1 VGEVSFDHLFN
12 AILLLVFPS
21 DILMMPSSPASIRT
35 QQHLLIRQLADRIES
50 IWHQYLELQ
59 PYHLPHDLGY
69 VEGKME
75 GEKIVIENH
84 CYQTPQFRKLHMEL
98 ARVGNNLDILHCVM
112 FPRPE
117 YDLPMFGA
125 DIVGGR
131 GRISMAIADLSPTN
145 ADRQLSEDYIKT
157 LTELPA
163 QEFSQE
169 RQFPTWGD
177 IFSPFCV
184 FVHPNDE
191 AEGQQFV
198 QRVSDYLELHCQTAI
213 VTQSTPERTA
223 EILAG
228 QRYYCGRQQENDKT
242 RRVLEKAFGT
252 EWADRY
258 MTTVLFDLA
267 EESAE
272 EPAGIDV

>member
-1 VGEVSFDHLFN
+1 
-12 AILLLVFPS
+12 
-21 DILMMPSSPASIRT
+21 MMPSSPASIRT

-50 IWHQYLELQ
+50 IWHQYLDLQ

-198 QRVSDYLELHCQTAI
+198 KRVSDYLELHCQKAI
-213 VTQSTPERTA
+213 ATQSTPERTE

-267 EESAE
+267 EAPAAE
-272 EPAGIDV
+272 EPAGIDA